1 MIELAFASDRPQT
14 KRYLNH
20 GCERTNIL
28 LKDLHSQKLSDKPFS
43 KNQIAKQ
50 VVVFF
55 SQFAN
60 TLQSTFAEV
69 LYIQV
74 GLNKYPSAAQL
85 DSR

>member
-20 GCERTNIL
+20 GCERTKVL

-50 VVVFF
+50 VVVF